1 MARNRCGYCGGLGHN
16 RRGCP
21 QLTSDLKASYETAKR
36 STEEVAKK
44 YGEGSAK
51 HISALRTLEHYT
63 RRVSERTGR
72 NPHTNMPTNKKKRTV
87 SCSYCKYQGEYERAK
102 GHTRRSCKH
111 LKEATAKWHAANV
124 DYRRHI
130 VKQLNETGVTPGAL
144 IVGNEHVRG
153 PNGWQMKEVIFMV
166 TSIDSDNVSAT
177 HPDAGAIK
185 AVPVGSH
192 NIGGGNRPFAVPR
205 LKNGEDS
212 CYGIDSATGEVTSY
226 YADQRNRPLGHP
238 RHVAPIGS
246 WFPTE
251 DKEKVRSWKE
261 LLVIARGSEFSPPED
276 WYTKESPLVKQWLG

>member
-1 MARNRCGYCGGLGHN
+1 M
-16 RRGCP
+16 
-21 QLTSDLKASYETAKR
+21 
-36 STEEVAKK
+36 TEEVAQN
-44 YGEGSAK
+44 YGEGSDK
-51 HISALRTLEHYT
+51 HLSALRTLQHYID
-63 RRVSERTGR
+63 RVAERTGK
-72 NPHTNMPTNKKKRTV
+72 NPHTNMPTEKKKRTV

-111 LKEATAKWHAANV
+111 LKEDTAKWHAANV

-153 PNGWQMKEVIFMV
+153 SNGWQMKEVVFMI

-192 NIGGGNRPFAVPR
+192 HIHGGKRPFSLPR
-205 LKNGEDS
+205 LNNGEHS
-212 CYGIDSATGEVTSY
+212 CYGIDCATGEVTSY
-226 YADQRNRPLGHP
+226 YTDHRSRPLGH
-238 RHVAPIGS
+238 RKHVAPIGS
-246 WFPTE
+246 WFPVE
-251 DKEKVRSWKE
+251 DKEKVKGWQE
-261 LLVIARGSEFSPPED
+261 LLILARGSEFSPPED